1 MRSIMVYF
9 RSALIVVAVCVTSSL
24 AYAVEVQS
32 VVSPGG
38 IRAWLVRDVSVP
50 LISMSF
56 EFKGGTA
63 LDPDG
68 KEGLANMVSAL
79 LDEGAADMDSQTF
92 QGKLEDLSVSIG
104 FSASRSSFSGRLQ
117 TLSRHQDEAF
127 RLLTM
132 ALASPRFDEKPVER
146 IRTQIISGLKAQ
158 EKNPDAI
165 AGRVF
170 AKHIYGSHPF
180 SKPSQGLEDTVKAIT
195 RDDLV
200 SFTNR
205 RFAKDNLIVG
215 VVGDVSPEKLA
226 GILDRVFGG
235 LPDAAASWDIPE
247 LDPAFDGGVLV
258 EKLDIPQS
266 RILFAQP
273 GVARD
278 DPDYYATYVANHILG
293 GGGFSSRLY
302 TEVRE
307 KRGLAY
313 SASSYL
319 STGEVVNILAG
330 SAGTQNSRVAET
342 VDVIREVWQ
351 KMQEDGPTDDE
362 ITAAIQYLTGSW
374 PLNFDRSASIAGMLV
389 TVQSLDLGIDY
400 LDRRNDYLTSLKA
413 DEIRTAIQKL
423 LNPERLTFVIVG
435 EPDPPVHGQ

>member
-1 MRSIMVYF
+1 MRVMLIL
-9 RSALIVVAVCVTSSL
+9 RSALIAVAICVTSSL
-24 AYAVEVQS
+24 AYAVEVLP

-38 IRAWLVRDVSVP
+38 IKAWLVRDASVP

-68 KEGLANMVSAL
+68 REGLANMVSAL
-79 LDEGAADMDSQTF
+79 LDEGAADMDSQSF
-92 QGKLEDLSVSIG
+92 QGKLEDLSVSMG

-127 RLLTM
+127 RLLT
-132 ALASPRFDEKPVER
+132 ASLASPRFDDKPVER

-170 AKHIYGSHPF
+170 AKHVYGTHPF
-180 SKPSQGLEDTVKAIT
+180 SKPSQGLEETVKAIT
-195 RDDLV
+195 QSDLAG
-200 SFTNR
+200 FTKR
-205 RFAKDNLIVG
+205 RFARDNLIVG
-215 VVGDVSPEKLA
+215 VVGDVSPEELA
-226 GILDRVFGG
+226 GILDTVFGG
-235 LPDAAASWDIPE
+235 LPAAAASWDIPP

-266 RILFAQP
+266 RVLFAQP
-273 GVARD
+273 GIARD
-278 DPDYYATYVANHILG
+278 DPDYYATYVANHVLG

-330 SAGTQNSRVAET
+330 NAGTQNSRVAET
-342 VDVIREVWQ
+342 VGVIRDVWREMQ
-351 KMQEDGPTDDE
+351 KAGPTDDE

-400 LDRRNDYLTSLKA
+400 LDRRNDYLIALRP
-413 DEIRTAIQKL
+413 DEIRAAIEKL
-423 LNPERLTFVIVG
+423 LNPDRLTFVIVG

>member
-1 MRSIMVYF
+1 MRMLLSL
-9 RSALIVVAVCVTSSL
+9 RSALIIAAVCITSSL
-24 AYAVEVQS
+24 SYAVEVQP

-38 IRAWLVRDVSVP
+38 IKAWLVRDASVP

-68 KEGLANMVSAL
+68 KEGLATMVSAL
-79 LDEGAADMDSQTF
+79 LDEGAGDMDSQTF

-104 FSASRSSFSGRLQ
+104 FSASRTSFSGRLQ

-127 RLLTM
+127 RLLTA
-132 ALASPRFDEKPVER
+132 ALSSPRFDDRPVER
-146 IRTQIISGLKAQ
+146 IRTRIISSLKAQ
-158 EKNPDAI
+158 EKNPDTI

-170 AKHIYGSHPF
+170 AKHIYGAHPF
-180 SKPSQGLEDTVKAIT
+180 AKPSQGFEDTVKTIT
-195 RDDLV
+195 RADLV
-200 SFTNR
+200 SFTGQ
-205 RFAKDNLIVG
+205 RFARDNLIVG
-215 VVGDVSPEKLA
+215 VVGDVTPEKLA
-226 GILDRVFGG
+226 GILDSVFGG
-235 LPDAAASWDIPE
+235 LPETAAPWDIPE

-273 GVARD
+273 GIARD
-278 DPDYYATYVANHILG
+278 DPDYYAAYVANHILG

-302 TEVRE
+302 SEVRE
-307 KRGLAY
+307 QRGLAY

-342 VDVIREVWQ
+342 VGVIRDVWR
-351 KMQEDGPTDDE
+351 KMQQDGPTNDE
-362 ITAAIQYLTGSW
+362 ITAAVQYLTGSW

-400 LDRRNDYLTSLKA
+400 LDRRNDYLTALQP
-413 DEIRTAIQKL
+413 DQIRSVIKKL
-423 LNPERLTFVIVG
+423 LNPDRLTFVIVG
-435 EPDPPVHGQ
+435 EPDPRVPGQ